1 MDSVCEASLTIDEDM
16 EEPITVYYEL
26 TNFIEN
32 SKDYLGSKSH
42 KQLAGDLIGS
52 SEAKKCSSYITNQQM
67 GVDKS
72 WGGYSLQPED
82 IASPCGL
89 QAKLYF
95 QDSFELINSTLE
107 VISIR
112 TTNLLRKFKRGPNSE
127 KTQWVDPTV
136 DSFEIWMTT
145 SISSPLKKM
154 YGIIDESLPKGNYTL
169 RIRNRSN
176 YSLEVGKNIVIVKER
191 NDYGDSK
198 LIGYLNVGG
207 SLVLLLSILIY
218 YICEF
223 ALRKCSKTL

>member
-1 MDSVCEASLTIDEDM
+1 
-16 EEPITVYYEL
+16 
-26 TNFIEN
+26 
-32 SKDYLGSKSH
+32 
-42 KQLAGDLIGS
+42 
-52 SEAKKCSSYITNQQM
+52 
-67 GVDKS
+67 
-72 WGGYSLQPED
+72 
-82 IASPCGL
+82 
-89 QAKLYF
+89 
-95 QDSFELINSTLE
+95 
-107 VISIR
+107 
-112 TTNLLRKFKRGPNSE
+112 
-127 KTQWVDPTV
+127 
-136 DSFEIWMTT
+136 
-145 SISSPLKKM
+145 M